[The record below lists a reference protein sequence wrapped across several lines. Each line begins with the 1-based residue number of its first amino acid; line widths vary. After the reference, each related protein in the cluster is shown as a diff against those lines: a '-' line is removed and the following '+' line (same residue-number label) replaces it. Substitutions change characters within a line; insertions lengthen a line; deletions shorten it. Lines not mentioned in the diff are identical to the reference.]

1 MKFLQISSMP
11 GGTLSSFHLSNQH
24 MYYQNLKNMKHV
36 SHSPIYVQ
44 GVEVDTMPITRLR
57 TQFGKFKLVS
67 LPNSPREGRISI

>member
-11 GGTLSSFHLSNQH
+11 SGTLSSSHLSNQH
-24 MYYQNLKNMKHV
+24 MYYPNLKNINHV

-57 TQFGKFKLVS
+57 TQFGKFKLVF
-67 LPNSPREGRISI
+67 LPNSPKEGRISI

>member
-11 GGTLSSFHLSNQH
+11 GGILSSSRLSNQH
-24 MYYQNLKNMKHV
+24 MYYPNLKNMKHV

-44 GVEVDTMPITRLR
+44 GVEVDTMPITCLR